1 MPIKY
6 GANGLHDG
14 TDETKQ
20 LAFDVTG
27 VTTGTTRT
35 VTVPDKSGT
44 LAMTSD
50 IPAGGKVLQVVH
62 ADMARDGGTAS
73 TTSTTYIDVGLSA
86 NITPSAIGNKI
97 LVLVTYN
104 PRNKAPPGQDGL
116 MTVKLLRDTT
126 DVQELVLQDDN
137 AGKLGD
143 VVFLSQEITWNESF
157 TATSTAQLTFKL
169 QVKMGASNTGYYKY
183 NGGNITLMEV
193 AA

>member
-1 MPIKY
+1 MSGQIKLNLPS
-6 GANGLHDG
+6 GGSKTIAAPDSAA
-14 TDETKQ
+14 TETI
-20 LAFDVTG
+20 
-27 VTTGTTRT
+27 
-35 VTVPDKSGT
+35 T
-44 LAMTSD
+44 L
-50 IPAGGKVLQVVH
+50 PAGTKTLLATDGDGSGLSGVGKVLQFVH